1 MRFATARWRV
11 RLAGLL
17 AAGLVLASAGSAAA
31 TSTSGP
37 SVGPAVQVS
46 NGCSGSSA
54 EVETA
59 IDPAASTLYEEWI
72 GCGGIGFASSSN
84 DGASFSAEIK
94 LTQSGYG
101 WDPSIAVGPH
111 GWVYAAFMVNRGV
124 YTYPVVDIST
134 DQGRTWTVH
143 PLGSPRRN
151 NWGDRDFIAVGAGGA
166 IYVTWDYGPV
176 NDIKLVCPPNGSCSF
191 TAGDV
196 NIVMQKSTNNGQTW
210 SPITPISR
218 GYPASGADSAPI
230 IAEPNGRLDV
240 LYQAYQITNRR
251 TLTFGVAHQ
260 YFSTSTDYGR
270 KWSKPVQVG
279 PPALW
284 MNTTEWWI
292 DGALGVDAAG
302 NLYATWD
309 SQSGGRDI
317 GWLAYS
323 TNHGQTWSSPVR
335 VTVGGGNYAHIL
347 QVVGGAAG
355 TAYVGWL
362 TDSARCGAVPCYAQY
377 LRVFSIGRG
386 WRTGIIRITQTAG
399 NWRVWPGDTIGMSL
413 FPPVSGAGSNRL
425 AVSWGSAL
433 GGRNALSQIRASQV
447 TGLP

>member
-134 DQGRTWTVH
+134 DQGRAWTVH

-433 GGRNALSQIRASQV
+433 GGRKALSQIRASQV

>member
-1 MRFATARWRV
+1 MRFATVRWRV
-11 RLAGLL
+11 RLTGLL

-37 SVGPAVQVS
+37 SVGPVVQVS
-46 NGCSGSSA
+46 KGCSGSSA

-59 IDPAASTLYEEWI
+59 IDPATSTLYEEWI

-84 DGASFSAEIK
+84 GGASFSAGIK
-94 LTQSGYG
+94 LPQSGYG

-134 DQGRTWTVH
+134 DQGRTWKVH

-240 LYQAYQITNRR
+240 LYQAYRITNRR

-279 PPALW
+279 PAALW

-309 SQSGGRDI
+309 SQSGGQDI

-386 WRTGIIRITQTAG
+386 WRTGVIRITQTAG

-413 FPPVSGAGSNRL
+413 FPPVSGAGGNRL